1 MDNDNTVD
9 VVKIEV
15 EGEDKSATGTL
26 DKVLAKLERIKNAG
40 LSGGTKDIGS
50 RVVGSG
56 SVSKLD
62 KFRQKLS
69 EIRSNVNKWFNSQP
83 LSSSQLSKLNSQ
95 ADQSMTKIQELKSK
109 IQEMQNSFSDK
120 PTANMQTLID
130 KENELEAAA
139 KRVKAQITNTTP
151 QALVEKYTQQ
161 YDNLRSQIEQIS
173 NRQLELENNGRA
185 FLTVAQQQPEAF
197 EQLNEQLNREEKR
210 FAEIN
215 DKIKSGTSNAKA
227 FGKEVRN
234 AFSDSVVGRF
244 ASKVKQTVSSIGRIA
259 IYRIM
264 RTMMSQVTGAFKT
277 GIDDMY
283 QYSKAFNGDY
293 ARSMDQLASANLSYK
308 NSIGAIMAPI
318 INLVVPW
325 LDKVVDKLIDINN
338 TVAMV
343 IAGLT
348 GKSTY
353 SKAVRVT
360 TEYAEAANKASDN
373 TEKVKDR
380 VEELKR
386 SLAGLDEITIIGN
399 NISPISSAAGGS
411 DGITN
416 GIDYG
421 SMFVETPVDMAKV
434 NEIKEKFEKILEVAK
449 WIGLAIAAWELIKFI
464 SSIGNAIS
472 SLDLLSK
479 KLLGISLMIVGF
491 SIEFAGAYDIGKN
504 GLNLKNA
511 LVTAIGAA
519 LGVAGSVLTFGSTP
533 VGWAIGLGVAL
544 TIGIIGYLK
553 GKWAEAQEVYELT
566 DSYKEL
572 SQIISDSE
580 EISDRA
586 ATAMDNLTE
595 AKKRLDAVL
604 GDYLAAEALVND
616 IFDLYEKTDL
626 SAAELEEL
634 KIKIDTLNGL
644 GIDGL
649 QLEFDETKG
658 VLYQVSKSADDTTLK
673 IEATR
678 DSVNN
683 LIDSLQ
689 EEAQAAA
696 MMSILT
702 EAYKAY
708 YQALIDDEIASTN
721 VEIATERLNSAQAA
735 LNDGFKNHTGSTNIL
750 AQASYLL
757 SDEYKNLK
765 TELDNAQNAF
775 DDATEAQ
782 KSNGD
787 TLETSKDYID
797 SVTSA
802 LIGMKTG
809 AKDYS
814 DPATKSSDLL
824 NSSVKTG
831 TSKVEELKSAI
842 NSFFRDPSVKSYSNG
857 AQSSTSHLS
866 ETLGSAQKQQEALKD
881 KITGFK
887 NNSTVSSFADRA
899 TESGKNLS
907 DSLIN
912 ASKDAQKLRDSLSQ
926 IDGFSGNYSYS
937 YSFGETPKYASGG
950 FPEDGFFYAN
960 HNELVGQFSN
970 GRTAVAN
977 NEQIVEGISNGVSQ
991 ANEETNSLLRENNRL
1006 MRQLLSK
1013 DSTIDVSTIA
1023 SAFNRQNRR
1032 DGKVTVPV
1040 SV

>member
-50 RVVGSG
+50 RVVSSG

-62 KFRQKLS
+62 KFRQKLT
-69 EIRSNVNKWFNSQP
+69 EIRSNVNKWFSGQP

-244 ASKVKQTVSSIGRIA
+244 ASKVKQTVNSIGRIA

-264 RTMMSQVTGAFKT
+264 RTMISQVTGAFKT

-283 QYSKAFNGDY
+283 QYSKAFNGNY

-308 NSIGAIMAPI
+308 NSIGAIMAPV

-399 NISPISSAAGGS
+399 NISPISSSADGS
-411 DGITN
+411 DGVTDGVN
-416 GIDYG
+416 YG
-421 SMFVETPVDMAKV
+421 SMFVEAPVDMAKV
-434 NEIKEKFEKILEVAK
+434 NEVKETLEKILEVAK

-464 SSIGNAIS
+464 SSINQAIS
-472 SLDLLSK
+472 SLGTLSS

-491 SIEFAGAYDIGKN
+491 GIEFAGGFDIGKN

-511 LVTAIGAA
+511 IITAIGSA
-519 LGVAGSVLTFGSTP
+519 LGVAGSVLTFGSSP
-533 VGWAIGLGVAL
+533 VGWAIGLAVAFTVL
-544 TIGIIGYLK
+544 MTSITF
-553 GKWAEAQEVYELT
+553 GKME
-566 DSYKEL
+566 SGKEL
-572 SQIISDSE
+572 YQ
-580 EISDRA
+580 
-586 ATAMDNLTE
+586 LTE
-595 AKKRLDAVL
+595 FHQLMTQIGEDVELVSSQAQNALSALADKKSILDTTL
-604 GDYLAAEALVND
+604 SDFSAAQTLVD
-616 IFDLYEKTDL
+616 QIFDIYESSDL
-626 SAAELEEL
+626 STGKVAELET
-634 KIKIDTLNGL
+634 KIEILNGL
-644 GIDGL
+644 GLDGL
-649 QLEFDETKG
+649 QLEFDNTSG
-658 VLYQVSKSADDTTLK
+658 TLYQIKTNAEGATEK

-678 DSVNN
+678 DSVKK
-683 LIDSLQ
+683 LTESLKEQ
-689 EEAQAAA
+689 AVEAALTDL
-696 MMSILT
+696 LT
-702 EAYKAY
+702 EAYKRQYAAQLSVERVNNDVTTAQLGVASAAKEYIDYLNSSYWKEGIIGGAQKIGY
-708 YQALIDDEIASTN
+708 YQNALED
-721 VEIATERLNSAQAA
+721 AQDQLEKAKTA
-735 LNDGFKNHTGSTNIL
+735 QQDNDSVL
-750 AQASYLL
+750 Q
-757 SDEYKNLK
+757 
-765 TELDNAQNAF
+765 
-775 DDATEAQ
+775 
-782 KSNGD
+782 
-787 TLETSKDYID
+787 TSQGYID
-797 SVTSA
+797 SITDA
-802 LIGMKTG
+802 LVGMKTG

-814 DPATKSSDLL
+814 DPATKSSDIL

-831 TSKVEELKSAI
+831 TEKVGDLKAALKNFSYDSA
-842 NSFFRDPSVKSYSNG
+842 VKSYSNG
-857 AQSSTSHLS
+857 AQSSTSNLS
-866 ETLGSAQKQQEALKD
+866 ETLGSAQKQQDALKD